1 MILKK
6 NLKKILK
13 KIMTRLYTIS
23 DKELIANAE
32 IILECFKEDLTS
44 FTTINVSMD
53 LDFVD
58 KLEKS
63 IQKLNNNI
71 SNVQQINDEQ
81 ILELNSLFNLISEIK
96 NVAKYIFSDNPSK
109 LSRYI
114 NMNKNIS
121 LPDKPKKLEYFH
133 ATEEFKW
140 EPSENS
146 ALYQLQFAFE
156 STETE
161 TNWEEAVMTPV
172 SNIHFVPEKAGDYKF
187 RVIGF
192 NGAGFGEPSDIVEM
206 YFGKY

>member
-1 MILKK
+1 
-6 NLKKILK
+6 
-13 KIMTRLYTIS
+13 MTRIYTIS
-23 DKELIANAE
+23 DKELIASAE
-32 IILECFKEDLTS
+32 IILEYLKEDLTF
-44 FTTINVSMD
+44 FTSLHDAMD
-53 LDFVD
+53 VVFVD

-63 IQKLNNNI
+63 IQKLNNTTSI
-71 SNVQQINDEQ
+71 IQPINDEQ
-81 ILELNSLFNLISEIK
+81 ILELNSLYNLISEIK
-96 NVAKYIFSDNPSK
+96 NVAKYIFSDNPTK

-114 NMNKNIS
+114 NMNKNLS
-121 LPDKPKKLEYFH
+121 LPEKPKKLEYFH

-146 ALYQLQFAFE
+146 TLYQLQFAYE

-206 YFGKY
+206 YFGRY